1 MSGTSTATQIRP
13 GWLSIAAYTGM
24 FTFGIVMALLGAILP
39 LISQR
44 LHFGLAQA
52 GNLFVALNVAM
63 LLTTLALGPLLDRF
77 GMRPAFIVAPVF
89 VAGAVCLI
97 GGVATFGGL
106 ILAVVLLGIGGAAL
120 NQATNTLIADLN
132 RDERKKGAALNLLGV
147 FFGFGALFVPFTIGA
162 LLDVLGLKQIL
173 YAAAALTL
181 VTVALSL
188 RFSFP
193 RPQQGG
199 GVPFAQV
206 MQLARQ
212 PLVIAFAVL
221 LFFESGNEFILGGYI
236 TSYLTRTLGATV
248 ATASY
253 LLAAYWG
260 ALMLARIILS
270 RISLRIGG
278 QTLMLASALGVAASV
293 ALLILAPSLM
303 VAGLATVL
311 LGLSIAAIFP
321 TALALAGSRYASHSG
336 TVFGIL
342 IGVALFGGIT
352 LPLLAGRIAE
362 NRTVRLGL
370 ALAIVDAL
378 AIFVLQLIA
387 GRIIRRQDRVQ

>member
-1 MSGTSTATQIRP
+1 
-13 GWLSIAAYTGM
+13 
-24 FTFGIVMALLGAILP
+24 
-39 LISQR
+39 
-44 LHFGLAQA
+44 
-52 GNLFVALNVAM
+52 
-63 LLTTLALGPLLDRF
+63 
-77 GMRPAFIVAPVF
+77 
-89 VAGAVCLI
+89 
-97 GGVATFGGL
+97 
-106 ILAVVLLGIGGAAL
+106 
-120 NQATNTLIADLN
+120 
-132 RDERKKGAALNLLGV
+132 
-147 FFGFGALFVPFTIGA
+147 
-162 LLDVLGLKQIL
+162 
-173 YAAAALTL
+173 
-181 VTVALSL
+181 
-188 RFSFP
+188 
-193 RPQQGG
+193 
-199 GVPFAQV
+199 
-206 MQLARQ
+206 
-212 PLVIAFAVL
+212 
-221 LFFESGNEFILGGYI
+221 
-236 TSYLTRTLGATV
+236 
-248 ATASY
+248 
-253 LLAAYWG
+253 
-260 ALMLARIILS
+260 MLARIILS

>member
-1 MSGTSTATQIRP
+1 
-13 GWLSIAAYTGM
+13 
-24 FTFGIVMALLGAILP
+24 
-39 LISQR
+39 
-44 LHFGLAQA
+44 
-52 GNLFVALNVAM
+52 
-63 LLTTLALGPLLDRF
+63 
-77 GMRPAFIVAPVF
+77 IVAV
-89 VAGAVCLI
+89 I
-97 GGVATFGGL
+97 
-106 ILAVVLLGIGGAAL
+106 LLGIGGAAL

-132 RDERKKGAALNLLGV
+132 WDERKKGAALNLLGV
-147 FFGFGALFVPFTIGA
+147 FFGFGALFIPFTIGA
-162 LLDVLGLKQIL
+162 LLDVLGLKDIL

-188 RFSFP
+188 RLSFP
-193 RPQQGG
+193 RAQQGG
-199 GVPFAQV
+199 GVPFAEV
-206 MQLARQ
+206 IRLARQ
-212 PLVIAFAVL
+212 PLVIAFAIL

-293 ALLILAPSLM
+293 ALLILAPSLL
-303 VAGLATVL
+303 VAAIATIL

-362 NRTVRLGL
+362 SRSVRLGL
-370 ALAIVDAL
+370 SLAIMDAL
-378 AIFVLQLIA
+378 AIFALQLIA
-387 GRIIRRQDRVQ
+387 GRIMRTQDHVQ